1 MSSNA
6 IFTMEGAPSE
16 KVVLVNAQRLDFDQR
31 LDFTSLATT
40 GSVVRHYEDHPSDEA
55 MLALLEGAAVIVN
68 KEIPLSA
75 ALVAALPESVKLICE
90 AGTGF
95 NNVALDAARARG
107 IVVTNVPAYSQDAVA
122 QLVITFVLN
131 CSCSMA
137 AQQRMLLAGDRSHF
151 SGALLLPHFELA
163 GKTIGLVGGRG
174 SIGTKVARLCLA
186 LGMRVLISSRDTAA
200 PPAVEGTSIA
210 ASLDELLGAS
220 DFVSLH
226 CPLSDGT
233 RHLIGA
239 AALAMMKPTAHLIN
253 TARGAIID
261 EAALCEALAAD
272 SPPIAGACL
281 DVQEVE
287 PLPDDSPLFALPNV
301 VLTPHIGW
309 KRLETRQR
317 LMAQVVSNIKA
328 FQAGAPINVVS

>member
-1 MSSNA
+1 MVY
-6 IFTMEGAPSE
+6 E
-16 KVVLVNAQRLDFDQR
+16 KVVERFVCQYQVPLQYPRSKKNRFGNSPVSAIRPSINTIS
-31 LDFTSLATT
+31 FTRS
-40 GSVVRHYEDHPSDEA
+40 
-55 MLALLEGAAVIVN
+55 
-68 KEIPLSA
+68 SA
-75 ALVAALPESVKLICE
+75 
-90 AGTGF
+90 
-95 NNVALDAARARG
+95 
-107 IVVTNVPAYSQDAVA
+107 
-122 QLVITFVLN
+122 
-131 CSCSMA
+131 
-137 AQQRMLLAGDRSHF
+137 
-151 SGALLLPHFELA
+151 
-163 GKTIGLVGGRG
+163 
-174 SIGTKVARLCLA
+174 
-186 LGMRVLISSRDTAA
+186 
-200 PPAVEGTSIA
+200 
-210 ASLDELLGAS
+210 
-220 DFVSLH
+220 FVSLH

-328 FQAGAPINVVS
+328 FQVGAPINVVS